1 MKTLLTVFGLGL
13 LAVAVNAEP
22 PAKGKGDAK
31 GKGGPGGR
39 PPAEVIEIMKKY
51 DKNGDRK
58 LDEAERAAITPE
70 DKAILAKFREGAKKG
85 GPPPGKGKGKGKG
98 EAK

>member
-1 MKTLLTVFGLGL
+1 MKNLLIAFGIGL

-22 PAKGKGDAK
+22 PAKGDAK
-31 GKGGPGGR
+31 GERKGPPGGK
-39 PPAEVIEIMKKY
+39 PSPEVIAIMKKY

-70 DKAILAKFREGAKKG
+70 DKAILAKARGGDGKG
-85 GPPPGKGKGKGKG
+85 RPGKGKGKGD
-98 EAK
+98 AK